1 MKSILLKDYRLLT
14 DEEHKNLLQIR
25 NADEIREV
33 SLDSKIIS
41 FDEHLSW
48 VKKLQD
54 DRQKEY
60 FAVIYNDKIIGGVN
74 IFDIDAKVKWGVF
87 FDKFAPLMIKSIV
100 PIYFMDFIFGTFTCD
115 DIYAEIKKE
124 NLNAVFYNKSLGF
137 KMLTLKGII
146 TMHLSNENYLK
157 AKNGVILKRIIKKMT
172 SYDFKTE
179 RYDER

>member
-14 DEEHKNLLQIR
+14 DEEHKDLLQIR

-33 SLDSKIIS
+33 SLDAKIIS

-48 VKKLQD
+48 IKKLQD

-60 FAVIYNDKIIGGVN
+60 FAVMYNDKIIGGVN
-74 IFDIDAKVKWGVF
+74 IFNIDAKVKWGVF
-87 FDKFAPLMIKSIV
+87 FESLAPLMIKSII
-100 PIYFMDFIFGTFTCD
+100 PIYFMDFIFSTFTCS

-124 NLNAVFYNKSLGF
+124 NLNAISYNKSLGF
-137 KMLTLKGII
+137 KLLPRKDIV
-146 TMHLSNENYLK
+146 TMHLTHENYLK
-157 AKNGVILKRIIKKMT
+157 AKNGVILKRVIKKMT
-172 SYDFKTE
+172 LYKFKIE